1 MAATVAS
8 GVVAARD
15 DADDIDDFLR
25 TLDTVV
31 QDAVAA
37 EAAGERSQERTLR
50 SIAASEGT
58 LVGLLVDL
66 AERSVPVVVRLVSG
80 RSHRGRVL
88 AVARDA
94 VVLRDG
100 PKPPVVMALGAVAS
114 VRPQPSGA
122 DVEATGGRLAPLG
135 VSLAALLAGFADAR
149 PRVQVVADGD
159 EPVAGELRSVGV
171 DVLTLRLDG
180 DRGLAVHVAL
190 AAVHEVV
197 LLDL

>member
-25 TLDTVV
+25 PLDTVV

-122 DVEATGGRLAPLG
+122 DVEATGGRPAPLG

-149 PRVQVVADGD
+149 PRVQVVAGGD

>member
-122 DVEATGGRLAPLG
+122 DVEATGGRPAPLG

-149 PRVQVVADGD
+149 PRVQVVAGGD